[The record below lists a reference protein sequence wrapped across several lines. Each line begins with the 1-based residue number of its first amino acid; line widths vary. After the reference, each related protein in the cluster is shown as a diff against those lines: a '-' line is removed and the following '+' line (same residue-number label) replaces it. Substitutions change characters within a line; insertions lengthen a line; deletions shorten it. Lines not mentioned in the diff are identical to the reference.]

1 VPFRRPKQGNQTQ
14 RARTRTPDAS
24 IWIIGSCGDA
34 IRFHGGCCHGEG
46 VPPGHFGIDIGLLF
60 YGLLSEGAMRHN
72 SSYLCK
78 RPGCKKIP
86 SSCKA
91 RYGTKIGFQ
100 RKVRKIQKTSRDCK
114 HRPKAGA
121 YNAWTFFDFSE
132 FFLPYVELI
141 PGSDFSATISKILAR
156 TLFFEKRPGSGRDVL
171 CAQKRPG

>member
-1 VPFRRPKQGNQTQ
+1 MPFRRPKQGNQTQ

-114 HRPKAGA
+114 HRPTVEYAVLAMRHDMLSPNRVANCRAGA
-121 YNAWTFFDFSE
+121 
-132 FFLPYVELI
+132 
-141 PGSDFSATISKILAR
+141 K
-156 TLFFEKRPGSGRDVL
+156 
-171 CAQKRPG
+171 